1 MDSNINVTF
10 GEGSEVKR
18 SQQAS
23 ELQAMIRALKN
34 RITSLENELQ
44 QVKGEVKKLEQS
56 GQLFPE
62 ELVDHKY

>member
-23 ELQAMIRALKN
+23 ELQAMIQSLKN
-34 RITSLENELQ
+34 KIASLENEL
-44 QVKGEVKKLEQS
+44 
-56 GQLFPE
+56 
-62 ELVDHKY
+62 